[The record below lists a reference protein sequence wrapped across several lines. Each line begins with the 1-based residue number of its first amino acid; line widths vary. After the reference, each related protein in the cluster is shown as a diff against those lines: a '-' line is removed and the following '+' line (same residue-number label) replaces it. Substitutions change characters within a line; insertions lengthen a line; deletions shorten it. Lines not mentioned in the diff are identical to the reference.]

1 MQIEQKFAEVRE
13 ALTKRQNQKN
23 ASLNTLAGLTSVS
36 KSQLSDLL
44 RGNLHRKDGKRNFS
58 DALINR
64 LYAEFV
70 SKKAPVMTSVFET
83 IKNVALASQQ
93 RGEMYCV
100 VGKAGLGKSTTLQ
113 HLAESKEGVYYTLC
127 SHLDSPED
135 LLAKIWASTGQAE
148 IKSKGKRKRKAIIE
162 GLAVWCAK
170 QETKPLIIL
179 DDIHYQGLSVYQDL
193 KLLYDMTEGMMGI
206 MLVGTE
212 ILEQKLKRWA
222 GYDEQMTLKYKPKLT
237 MPEFV
242 RRFKGGFFQLNQLT
256 KADITKVCERYNV
269 KDAAVIKHFIG
280 LHYLE
285 MGMLTA
291 KLELAA
297 STGKEIDLD
306 LITML

>member
-148 IKSKGKRKRKAIIE
+148 IKLKGKRKRKAIIE

-285 MGMLTA
+285 MGMLTS